1 MKEKR
6 ADLHVHTTYSDSS
19 LRPEEVVRYAK
30 KIGLSCIAVADHDS
44 VEALDEALGAGLN
57 YGIEVVPAVEV
68 SAEENGKE
76 LHMLG
81 YYIDYKDED
90 FKAVLKQIREDRKNR
105 LYKMVD
111 ALNRH
116 GFNIDVDDLIKSVGE
131 VSISRLH
138 IAQYMKNKNFISS
151 WREAFNRY
159 IGDDKP
165 CYVASFRHSSKQ
177 AIDLIKRARGIPVIS
192 HPGLNKVDS
201 LLPRLVEQGIE
212 GIEVFHSEHSSS
224 TSKYYEKYAK
234 EHGLLVTGGSD
245 CHGTIKGR
253 VLMGEVTIPYSY
265 VEELKKSR
273 KVVPGTTFFV

>member
-1 MKEKR
+1 MKEKK

-30 KIGLSCIAVADHDS
+30 KIGLCCVAIADHDS
-44 VEALDEALGAGLN
+44 VGALDEAIDAGSTCD
-57 YGIEVVPAVEV
+57 IEVIPAVEV
-68 SAEENGKE
+68 SSEEDGRE
-76 LHMLG
+76 LHILG

-90 FKAVLKQIREDRKNR
+90 FKAVLKLIREDRKKR

-116 GFNIDVDDLIKSVGE
+116 GFNIDADDIIKSAGE

-138 IAQYMKNKNFISS
+138 IAHYMKAKNLVSS

-159 IGDDKP
+159 IGDDRP

-177 AIDLIKRARGIPVIS
+177 VIELIKRARGTPVIS
-192 HPGLNKVDS
+192 HPSLNKVEG
-201 LLPRLVEQGIE
+201 LLPKLIEQGIE
-212 GIEVFHSEHSSS
+212 GIEAFHSEHSSS
-224 TSKYYEKYAK
+224 ISRYYEKYAK

-245 CHGTIKGR
+245 CHGTNKGGI
-253 VLMGEVTIPYSY
+253 LMGKITIPYSY

-273 KVVPGTTFFV
+273 K